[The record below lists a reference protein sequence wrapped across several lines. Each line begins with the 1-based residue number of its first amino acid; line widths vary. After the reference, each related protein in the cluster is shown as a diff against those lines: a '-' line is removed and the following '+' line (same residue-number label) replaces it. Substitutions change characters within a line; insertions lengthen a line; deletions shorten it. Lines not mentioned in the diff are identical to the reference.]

1 MATKLIFNFYQQNNI
16 VEFKLSKSK
25 FQIFFTFYSIILYI
39 VINNMLRLLK
49 LLLTNNNENKIEFLR
64 LNISIDFLS

>member
-1 MATKLIFNFYQQNNI
+1 
-16 VEFKLSKSK
+16 
-25 FQIFFTFYSIILYI
+25 
-39 VINNMLRLLK
+39 MLRLLK